1 MNARRPGLR
10 AVFASTAVA
19 VTVAG
24 AGLALPAPVAAAAP
38 TTSSVAGPS
47 TAANSHRHG
56 AKVSYHKIARQW
68 AKEWNSGDAAG
79 LASLFTRDG
88 TYVDNAFD
96 YHWAGRTEIAG
107 WVDLTNQAI
116 DHPDIAVHSVFGQ
129 GHQMAIVWTFSG
141 QLRIASK
148 PFSVPV
154 TTVLTLKGGKISSD
168 TDTYNVAEVLKQSG
182 LPADALSGQPGS

>member
-1 MNARRPGLR
+1 MNSRRPGLR
-10 AVFASTAVA
+10 AVFASAAVA

-24 AGLALPAPVAAAAP
+24 AGLALPAPVAAASP
-38 TTSSVAGPS
+38 TTSSVAS
-47 TAANSHRHG
+47 SAASRHRHG

-96 YHWAGRTEIAG
+96 YHWTGRTQIAG

-141 QLRIASK
+141 QLRAGTT
-148 PFSVPV
+148 PFSVPA
-154 TTVLTLKGGKISSD
+154 TTILTLEGDKISSD

-182 LPADALSGQPGS
+182 LPADALSGPPGS

>member
-38 TTSSVAGPS
+38 TTSSAVSSA
-47 TAANSHRHG
+47 AANRHRHG
-56 AKVSYHKIARQW
+56 TKVSYHKIARQW
-68 AKEWNSGDAAG
+68 ARDWNTGDGAG
-79 LASLFTRDG
+79 LARLFTRDG
-88 TYVDNAFD
+88 TYVDNA
-96 YHWAGRTEIAG
+96 YQANWTGRDQIAA
-107 WVDLTNQAI
+107 WVDLTYQVI
-116 DHPDIAVHSVFGQ
+116 DHPHIAVHSVFGQ

-141 QLRIASK
+141 QLRGAPT

-154 TTVLTLKGGKISSD
+154 TTVLTLKGDKISSD
-168 TDTYNVAEVLKQSG
+168 SDTYNLAAVLQQSG
-182 LPADALSGQPGS
+182 LPADAVSSQPGN